1 VRITG
6 IDTITIAE
14 APSLLILRLRTDEGL
29 VGYADTWYAAD
40 ALRAYIHDWMGP
52 RLLGSDPR
60 RIERIWFD
68 LYDRDAARFGGLG
81 LEMRALSAVDV
92 ALWDLLGQ
100 ATGQPVWQL
109 LGGAF
114 HERLR
119 VYNTCAGPLYGRPGW
134 NRDGDGGGA
143 LEDLTAFLTDAGALA
158 ESLLADGFRG
168 MKIWPFDRFG
178 LANDGHFITTDQ
190 LEQGLEPIRRIRE
203 AVGDRMEVMIEGH
216 GYWDLPT
223 AVRIA
228 RALEPYRPAWLEDM
242 VLAHDVRAIRR
253 LRESTSIPILGS
265 ELLVTRRQY
274 KPLLDAEAVDI
285 VMIDPTWAGGITETR
300 KIASLADSYSLPV
313 AMHDCTGPFTLMAG
327 VHLGVSSPNAI
338 YQEVV
343 RAYLRTWYRDLVTV
357 LPEIVDGCVL
367 PPSGAGLGT
376 TLLPDVERRP
386 GVVVRRSELAA
397 V

>member
-1 VRITG
+1 MQVTG
-6 IDTITIAE
+6 IDTITISE
-14 APSLLILRLRTDEGL
+14 APSLLIVRLRTDEGV

-40 ALRAYIHDWMGP
+40 ALRAYIHDWMAP
-52 RLLGSDPR
+52 RLLGRDPR
-60 RIERIWFD
+60 RIERIWFE
-68 LYDRDAARFGGLG
+68 LHDRDAARFGGLG
-81 LEMRALSAVDV
+81 LEMRALSAIDV
-92 ALWDLLGQ
+92 ALWDILGQ
-100 ATGQPVWQL
+100 AAGQPIWQL

-114 HERLR
+114 TERLR

-134 NRDGDGGGA
+134 SRDGEGA
-143 LEDLTAFLTDAGALA
+143 GELEDLTAFLTDAGALA
-158 ESLLADGFRG
+158 RSLLADGFG
-168 MKIWPFDRFG
+168 AMKIWPFDRFG
-178 LANDGHFITTDQ
+178 LANDGRFISADQ
-190 LEQGLEPIRRIRE
+190 LAEGLRPIQQIRD
-203 AVGDRMEVMIEGH
+203 AVGDRIEVMIEGH

-242 VLAHDVRAIRR
+242 VLAHDVNAIRR

-285 VMIDPTWAGGITETR
+285 VMVDPTWAGGITESH

-313 AMHDCTGPFTLMAG
+313 AMHDCTGPFTLLAG
-327 VHLGVSSPNAI
+327 IHLGISAPNAL

-343 RAYLRTWYRDLVTV
+343 RAYLRTWYRDLVTE
-357 LPEIVDGCVL
+357 LPRIEDGHVL
-367 PPSGAGLGT
+367 PPTGSGIGAALAQ
-376 TLLPDVERRP
+376 DVEGRP
-386 GVVVRRSELAA
+386 GVVVRSTDLAA